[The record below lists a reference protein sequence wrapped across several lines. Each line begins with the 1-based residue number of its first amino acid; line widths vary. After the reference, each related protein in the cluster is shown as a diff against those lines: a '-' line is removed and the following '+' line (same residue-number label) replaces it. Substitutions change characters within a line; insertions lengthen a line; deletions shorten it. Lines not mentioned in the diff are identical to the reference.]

1 MRQYSGPSAYS
12 AGTVCA
18 RQQYRHYVAA
28 AGTTPH
34 TADGKRGSYPEGMM
48 CVEALS
54 HEENCRG
61 GTEVCVKMT
70 CDDENI

>member
-1 MRQYSGPSAYS
+1 MLSYSSSGPSLVPAC
-12 AGTVCA
+12 G
-18 RQQYRHYVAA
+18 RQQYYRHYVAA